1 MVSPGVWVLK
11 KSVVAV
17 LVLLAL
23 AVIVSPGIVGRVAED
38 SMGRSL
44 EWAARESG
52 EVSVTSARF
61 ERGWFSSAGQHR
73 VSLKEGDLLETLQ
86 ALAGPIDADALPVLI
101 INTRLDHGLI
111 PVTSMSREGGSLT
124 PGLGSAVSTLQLEL
138 PDGTLIDIPGTV
150 YSRVGLG
157 GTLHARYVL
166 PAGRRSTDDGTT
178 AEWADSSLEV
188 SADAMSGAVEFS
200 GSSSSISLVDDA
212 VTFSIGGLTF
222 SGEER
227 PTDFGLWV
235 GRVALDVHD
244 VSHASGGMPAEVL
257 RSLSLRAETAL
268 DGDRVN
274 AASDIAFTIP
284 DVPDFGDVSGSGRL
298 TLSGADALA
307 LGRLQR
313 ALEAAGQAAD
323 PMSPMAAIE
332 PDFAT
337 MLARGVAFDV
347 ERFDIA
353 LPDGTVTLAARF
365 ETPEGGSADSGLLS
379 LVLGAEASLDVS
391 IPAPLMERMMVENP
405 QAAML
410 VGMGYLRRQDD
421 VFAMELRYRKKL
433 ATINGAPLPLPIPD

>member
-1 MVSPGVWVLK
+1 M
-11 KSVVAV
+11 
-17 LVLLAL
+17 
-23 AVIVSPGIVGRVAED
+23 D
-38 SMGRSL
+38 RSL

-73 VSLKEGDLLETLQ
+73 VSLKEGDLMETLQ
-86 ALAGPIDADALPVLI
+86 ALTGPIDADALPVLI

-111 PVTSMSREGGSLT
+111 PVASMGREGGSLT

-138 PDGTLIDIPGTV
+138 PDGALVDIPGTV

-157 GTLHARYVL
+157 GALHAHYVL
-166 PAGRRSTDDGTT
+166 PAGSRSADDGTT
-178 AEWADSSLEV
+178 VEWADSSLEV
-188 SADAMSGAVEFS
+188 SADAISGAIEFS
-200 GSSSSISLVDDA
+200 GSSASISLVDGYSA
-212 VTFSIGGLTF
+212 FTVGGLTF

-227 PTDFGLWV
+227 PTDFGFWV
-235 GRVALDVHD
+235 GQVALEVRD
-244 VSHASGGMPAEVL
+244 VSHASGGMPADVL

-268 DGDRVN
+268 DGDRAN
-274 AASDIAFTIP
+274 ASSDIAFTIP

-307 LGRLQR
+307 LGGLQR
-313 ALEAAGQAAD
+313 ALEAAGKSAYPA
-323 PMSPMAAIE
+323 SPMTLVE
-332 PDFAT
+332 PD
-337 MLARGVAFDV
+337 LARMLGRGVTFDV

-365 ETPEGGSADSGLLS
+365 ETPDGGSADAGLMS

-391 IPAPLMERMMVENP
+391 IPAPLMERMMVDNP

-421 VFAMELRYRKKL
+421 AFLMELRYRKKL